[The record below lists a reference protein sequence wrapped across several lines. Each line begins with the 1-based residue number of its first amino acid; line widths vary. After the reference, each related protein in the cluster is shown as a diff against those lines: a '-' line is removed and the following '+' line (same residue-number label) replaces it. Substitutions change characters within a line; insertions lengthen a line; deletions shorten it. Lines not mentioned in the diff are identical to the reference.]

1 MWFIGG
7 SWSIESWSGKT
18 EAWSWELGAGS
29 WERAADKQ
37 DQLQRRASNK
47 VDVECV
53 GLGVE

>member
-29 WERAADKQ
+29 
-37 DQLQRRASNK
+37 
-47 VDVECV
+47 
-53 GLGVE
+53 GLLISKTNCSEEPPIKLMWNVRG